1 MKKTILALILS
12 LTMIFGLCACS
23 SGEGGAETT
32 ADAGNDTVGTTA
44 PVSSG
49 DETTKQEDL
58 KNWGK
63 QSECIID
70 NDGKTEY
77 FYINFPIREGG
88 MVAYDTVA
96 EQGLDSTI
104 VMAGGQNKR
113 WAEVNSLSEVFPA
126 CAGSLELTFKNLYSQ
141 MIKNYKVE
149 VTSDSAEVIGDYQM
163 HRFVGNISY
172 DEWGETETF
181 PFVAYATTLKSSGS
195 YVYWLVYD
203 NSDDKSCGE
212 LMAEQAYKMAFTL
225 KEEG

>member
-32 ADAGNDTVGTTA
+32 TDAGNDTVGTTA

-63 QSECIID
+63 PSKCVIS
-70 NDGKTEY
+70 NGGKVER
-77 FYINFPIREGG
+77 FYINFPIYEGG
-88 MVAYDTVA
+88 MVGYDTVSR
-96 EQGLDSTI
+96 QGANSTI
-104 VMAGGQNKR
+104 VVAGGQNEE
-113 WAEVNSLSEVFPA
+113 WTEVNSLSEVFPA
-126 CAGSLELTFKNLYSQ
+126 CAGSLELTFKSAYSS
-141 MIKNYKVE
+141 MLKNYKVE

-172 DEWGETETF
+172 DEWGETETL

-195 YVYWLVYD
+195 YVYWLVCD
-203 NSDDKSCGE
+203 CSDDKSCGE
-212 LMAEQAYKMAFTL
+212 LMAEQAYKMAFTI

>member
-12 LTMIFGLCACS
+12 FTMIFGLCACS
-23 SGEGGAETT
+23 SGEGGNETT
-32 ADAGNDTVGTTA
+32 TDAGNDTVGTTA
-44 PVSSG
+44 PISSS

-58 KNWGK
+58 QNWGK
-63 QSECIID
+63 KSKCLV
-70 NDGKTEY
+70 NNGGKSEY
-77 FYINFPIREGG
+77 FYINFPVTKGERMGAVTI
-88 MVAYDTVA
+88 A
-96 EQGLDSTI
+96 EQFGCSTVVI
-104 VMAGGQNKR
+104 AGGESDK

-126 CAGSLELTFKNLYSQ
+126 CAGSLEETFKSLYSV
-141 MIKNYKVE
+141 MLKNYKID

-172 DEWGETETF
+172 DRAGTAVIF

-212 LMAEQAYKMAFTL
+212 LMAEQAYKMAFTI